1 MSSGVFN
8 SHVMEIDG
16 IFLSFYKESIEN
28 LIAFRRSDGYNINK
42 EREIHMQKKTPD
54 YDNVFKTMKMKHK
67 RLFVPVINDVF
78 DRNYPKD
85 VKVDILSSEGY
96 LTENETGDGSKAIEE
111 QISDFLIKIENEI
124 YLLECQSYDDGSMA
138 IRIAEYAF
146 IVARQFASWD
156 IGHATI
162 PMPRFS
168 IIYVKRTKRTPKTTT
183 ITFTFPDGR
192 TVDYKS
198 DNVIL
203 EDFTKEKV
211 VEKRLFPYIPFY
223 IARYENEISSEG
235 NIENVIEEL
244 TYFREEMIR
253 LHQAGELSD
262 DELIDLKGFVNTI
275 ITHITNGNKNEE
287 RLVNIMGG
295 TVIETESDKIKI
307 RTIIEMGQEVG
318 LEDSEIL
325 KKLQEKII
333 GLPLTRAKAYL
344 EQYGKQLV

>member
-1 MSSGVFN
+1 M
-8 SHVMEIDG
+8 
-16 IFLSFYKESIEN
+16 
-28 LIAFRRSDGYNINK
+28 
-42 EREIHMQKKTPD
+42 
-54 YDNVFKTMKMKHK
+54 
-67 RLFVPVINDVF
+67 
-78 DRNYPKD
+78 
-85 VKVDILSSEGY
+85 
-96 LTENETGDGSKAIEE
+96 
-111 QISDFLIKIENEI
+111 
-124 YLLECQSYDDGSMA
+124 ECQSYDDGSMA

-183 ITFTFPDGR
+183 ITFTLPDGR

-295 TVIETESDKIKI
+295 TVIETESERLMCMGAAKMVV
-307 RTIIEMGQEVG
+307 ELGQEYG
-318 LEDSEIL
+318 LDDEVIL
-325 KKLQEKII
+325 KQMQEKI
-333 GLPLTRAKAYL
+333 GLSLEKAKFYL
-344 EQYGKQLV
+344 AQYGKQPV

>member
-1 MSSGVFN
+1 
-8 SHVMEIDG
+8 
-16 IFLSFYKESIEN
+16 
-28 LIAFRRSDGYNINK
+28 
-42 EREIHMQKKTPD
+42 
-54 YDNVFKTMKMKHK
+54 MKMKHK

-78 DRNYPKD
+78 GRDYPKD

-96 LTENETGDGSKAIEE
+96 LTETETADGSKDIEE
-111 QISDFLIKIENEI
+111 QISDFLIRIENEI

-146 IVARQFASWD
+146 IVARQFAVWD

-168 IIYVKRTKRTPKTTT
+168 IIYVKRTERTPKATTV
-183 ITFTFPDGR
+183 TFTFPDGQ

-198 DNVIL
+198 ENVIL

-223 IARYENEISSEG
+223 IARYEKEIASEG
-235 NIENVIEEL
+235 NIENAIEEL

-253 LHQAGELSD
+253 LHQLGELSD

-295 TVIETESDKIKI
+295 TVIETESERLMCMGAAKMVV
-307 RTIIEMGQEVG
+307 ELGQEYG
-318 LEDSEIL
+318 LDDEMIL
-325 KKLQEKII
+325 KQMQEKI
-333 GLPLTRAKAYL
+333 GLSLEKAKFYL
-344 EQYGKQLV
+344 GQYGRQPV